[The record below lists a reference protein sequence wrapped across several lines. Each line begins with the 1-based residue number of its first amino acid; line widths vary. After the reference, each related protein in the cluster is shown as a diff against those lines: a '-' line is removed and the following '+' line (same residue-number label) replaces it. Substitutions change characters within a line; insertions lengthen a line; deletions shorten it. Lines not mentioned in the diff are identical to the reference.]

1 MYKLLLSLKIE
12 NSLKILW
19 YCRGRKFIK
28 NLMIVSGHM
37 QIFTGHYS
45 SLDMIIRVYSSS
57 MLIGKQ
63 IFGIIYTS
71 KKIKT

>member
-1 MYKLLLSLKIE
+1 MYRDKYISL
-12 NSLKILW
+12 N
-19 YCRGRKFIK
+19 
-28 NLMIVSGHM
+28 
-37 QIFTGHYS
+37 GHYS